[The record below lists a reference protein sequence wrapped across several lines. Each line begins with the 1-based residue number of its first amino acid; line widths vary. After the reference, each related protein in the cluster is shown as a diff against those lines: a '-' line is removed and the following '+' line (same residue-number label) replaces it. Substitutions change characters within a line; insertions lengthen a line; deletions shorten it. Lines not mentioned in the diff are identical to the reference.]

1 MAEIINLRRARKQRD
16 RAASEAQAAAN
27 RAVHGRTKGEK
38 EKALIDQ
45 RRREQSLDGAKLER
59 D

>member
-16 RAASEAQAAAN
+16 RTTSEAQAAIN
-27 RAVHGRTKGEK
+27 RTVHGRTKGDR

-45 RRREQSLDGAKLER
+45 RRHERALDGAKLER